1 VLIRALEPVAGI
13 DGTTHGPGLLC
24 RAMHIDRE
32 LNASDLRREPL
43 WIERPASYR
52 RPRVARSA
60 RIGVDYA
67 GDWALKPWRF
77 FDRDSPYVSTV
88 SAAQRK
94 KALKTGG

>member
-1 VLIRALEPVAGI
+1 MQAKEKPDHDVDLRVRRRL
-13 DGTTHGPGLLC
+13 
-24 RAMHIDRE
+24 RE
-32 LNASDLRREPL
+32 LRVQRGLTLED
-43 WIERPASYR
+43 
-52 RPRVARSA
+52 VARSA